1 MLLYQPGYEKMKKKE
16 IIQIAIFLIIGIF
29 LINTLMPFYTGSYKL
44 MIVLSGSMVP
54 LFLPGDIVITKSVDP
69 NELNVGDVITFQVP
83 GGKPGTFVT
92 HRIISIGK
100 VHSSTGE
107 IRSFHTKGDA
117 NNIADDFKVPA
128 FNVVG
133 KLAFVIPFLGL
144 LIDAFRTS
152 KIFFILMVILPS
164 GIIVLDE
171 IRNMM
176 IYSNPRRARKL
187 EREQKKIAKKTYYKL
202 EWRKL
207 TQLILVS
214 GLVFLGIVAFN
225 LGDNGHI
232 VLKSE
237 NKIDNSGFLPMVY
250 TIKPDNPELM
260 LDIYPWYGVL
270 TPFNETKVNEY
281 EVSAPDGVVAPST
294 YTQFNEIV
302 VTAPENTPAEIS
314 TVPYILPVFWIV
326 ELAEI
331 SPYLP
336 AVAEILIYTSAF
348 TLFLLPLW
356 CKKKV
361 RGRHKKKIGL
371 KRTLALWKKTLN
383 LR

>member
-1 MLLYQPGYEKMKKKE
+1 MKKKE
-16 IIQIAIFLIIGIF
+16 IIQMAIFLIIAIF
-29 LINTLMPFYTGSYKL
+29 LINTLMPFFRGSEQF

-54 LFLPGDIVITKSVDP
+54 LFLPGDFVITKSVDP

-83 GGKPGTFVT
+83 NGEPGTFIT

-100 VHSSTGE
+100 TYSTTGE
-107 IRSFHTKGDA
+107 IPCFQTKGDA
-117 NNIADDFKVPA
+117 NNVEDSSIVPA
-128 FNVVG
+128 TNVVG
-133 KLAFVIPFLGL
+133 KLKFVIPFLGL
-144 LIDAFRTS
+144 LIDAFRKS

-164 GIIVLDE
+164 GILVLDE
-171 IRNMM
+171 IRAMI

-187 EREQKKIAKKTYYKL
+187 EREQKKIAKKTYYKI

-207 TQLILVS
+207 TKLILVS
-214 GLVFLGIVAFN
+214 GLIFSGIVALN
-225 LGDNGHI
+225 LEHNGHI

-250 TIKPDNPELM
+250 IITPDNPEM
-260 LDIYPWYGVL
+260 KLDIYPWYGVL

-281 EVSAPDGVVAPST
+281 EASAPEGVVAPST
-294 YTQFNEIV
+294 LAQFSEV
-302 VTAPENTPAEIS
+302 KVTAPENTPATIS

-326 ELAEI
+326 EFAKI

-336 AVAEILIYTSAF
+336 AIAEILIYISAF
-348 TLFLLPLW
+348 ALILMPSW

-361 RGRHKKKIGL
+361 RGEHKKKTGIQRKL
-371 KRTLALWKKTLN
+371 AIWKRAL

>member
-1 MLLYQPGYEKMKKKE
+1 MRKDKR
-16 IIQIAIFLIIGIF
+16 
-29 LINTLMPFYTGSYKL
+29 
-44 MIVLSGSMVP
+44 MVP

-294 YTQFNEIV
+294 
-302 VTAPENTPAEIS
+302 ENTPAEIS

-371 KRTLALWKKTLN
+371 KRTLALWKRTLN